1 MAILELENVSIAF
14 GGLKAIDNVSF
25 KVESKQ
31 IFGLIGPNGAGKTTM
46 FNIITANY
54 KPNSG
59 KVSFLGKDISRY
71 KPNTIVNLGIA
82 RTFQNIRLFNSMSV
96 LDNVL
101 IGLHNNAKYSFFE
114 AAFRVGRYFK
124 EEKRIKEKAQWL
136 LEYMGLS
143 DKMYLNA
150 NALSY
155 GNSRK
160 VEIARALATNPKL
173 LLLDEPAAGM
183 NPKETQELSELIFR
197 MEKDFDLSGWLIEHY
212 MPFVN
217 TLCEQ
222 VLVLDYG
229 KKLFNG
235 TPQEAINNTEVI
247 AAYLGDFYA
256 TS

>member
-101 IGLHNNAKYSFFE
+101 IKYN
-114 AAFRVGRYFK
+114 
-124 EEKRIKEKAQWL
+124 
-136 LEYMGLS
+136 
-143 DKMYLNA
+143 D
-150 NALSY
+150 
-155 GNSRK
+155 
-160 VEIARALATNPKL
+160 
-173 LLLDEPAAGM
+173 
-183 NPKETQELSELIFR
+183 LIICH
-197 MEKDFDLSGWLIEHY
+197 K
-212 MPFVN
+212 
-217 TLCEQ
+217 
-222 VLVLDYG
+222 
-229 KKLFNG
+229 
-235 TPQEAINNTEVI
+235 
-247 AAYLGDFYA
+247 
-256 TS
+256 